1 MLTNRTQIILE
12 LLKALFDVFLL
23 DLTLT
28 DSLIQLIKVGRLV
41 PLIIDADVELL
52 SAQVKPQGAR
62 LDRCLWLLAD
72 NRSRGEFN
80 AVDLLRQVQVYI
92 ALVLDLLQL
101 IRRRGKAA
109 LSVTELVRVDLY
121 CISGQRKPNILTAF
135 QPNAFNAFTACLSK
149 LR

>member
-1 MLTNRTQIILE
+1 MFTDRTQIILK

-62 LDRCLWLLAD
+62 LDRCLWLLVD
-72 NRSRGEFN
+72 NRSRGNSMPSIFC
-80 AVDLLRQVQVYI
+80 DRYRFTSRWF
-92 ALVLDLLQL
+92 L
-101 IRRRGKAA
+101 IFSSSSGGAA
-109 LSVTELVRVDLY
+109 KRPLASRNWFGDLY
-121 CISGQRKPNILTAF
+121 CISGQREPNILTAF
-135 QPNAFNAFTACLSK
+135 SPTPQCLHR
-149 LR
+149 LPQQTR